1 MNLLTYLLACDV
13 TDKLIHP
20 SSDYKWIDEMRKKIR
35 DQKAEIK
42 RMEEDYWNNKP
53 VPNVDLDS
61 VFADID
67 KWKSQNKRKPP
78 TL

>member
-1 MNLLTYLLACDV
+1 
-13 TDKLIHP
+13 
-20 SSDYKWIDEMRKKIR
+20 MRKKIR